1 MKKKKIILA
10 LLASL
15 CVATGAAGV
24 AGCTSGDSAATHDPA
39 LYAAYQQYADNTDN
53 PLSYEEWLAEII
65 AEFEAGGEKG
75 PQGDRGEDAAT
86 VKEVNLINVNG
97 KEYYEFIFTSG
108 RIIRLATDGS
118 DKQETTCFTIKTVD
132 QFGDPVE
139 NVYFSI
145 GYKDG
150 PDNYYMTESGSYVT
164 NEAFN
169 KVYAAK
175 TNSSGI
181 ATFYTFP
188 ESDHDFNVYVADPAS
203 ISAEGEIGGIPKGY
217 SVNFGKDEASGMA
230 KSNAPFTKGD
240 DGNYSVTVN
249 MVMENSWSALYDSS
263 NDLQYKRYPD
273 GTEQYTPYVK
283 SAERNRYNYFTL
295 EPFAQTRYDEQTYD
309 GYAQAA
315 SGVYRVSWT
324 TNKPDAQ
331 VQLLSF
337 NFFYG
342 MYFITNADGSPADSL
357 VTSHSG
363 NMPTDEALLRER
375 YQRDSGGQ
383 SYEAWLAAYGEKF
396 TGSNYVDVTIDF
408 DNAFLTYCL
417 AFISDMN
424 CDVTISVERIGD
436 VPKWTDTG
444 IIPAT
449 MPADAK
455 KADDRD
461 GRIIDVPLNA
471 TIVKGDDGYYHLGN
485 ANGEIIYVQLL
496 KGTRANSM
504 SMLELTS
511 YTVGEGSDATTRSAF
526 SNYVT
531 EEFNEETNTGV
542 RVHTDYTGV
551 VQGYAEFAN
560 SDGLYPVND
569 QIKTILE
576 TFCKSFSGWNRYD
589 SYWAAACSYYGP
601 VADGSENAPYDL
613 VVGNNT
619 VELNGTT
626 YVAFRASATGYY
638 GFSSTVGNVA
648 LTGDSM
654 DVDGVKYVKI
664 SANQELVF
672 TVTGNG
678 TATVKVDTIAST
690 KVIEYSYNDPNDV
703 GTDSNPVK
711 IIGSGVY
718 QVNIDHNMSNGNR
731 VTVDICPLPD
741 AEGEYK
747 IEIYGSSTAQV
758 VDSNGQSLNGKTITL
773 VDYDIYT
780 RFWVDDVADGTFF
793 IKITK
798 VS

>member
-15 CVATGAAGV
+15 CVATGAASV
-24 AGCTSGDSAATHDPA
+24 AGCASGGNAPTHDPA
-39 LYAAYQQYADNTDN
+39 LYAAYQQYAENTDN
-53 PLSYEEWLAEII
+53 PLSYEEWLADII
-65 AEFEAGGEKG
+65 AQFEAGGEKG

-86 VKEVNLINVNG
+86 VKEVKIINVNG

-108 RIIRLATDGS
+108 RIIRLAVDGS
-118 DKQETTCFTIKTVD
+118 DKQETTCFTITTVD

-145 GYKDG
+145 GYKNG
-150 PDNYYMTESGSYVT
+150 PVDYYMTESGSFVT
-164 NEAFN
+164 NEEFN

-203 ISAEGEIGGIPKGY
+203 ISENGDISAIPNGY
-217 SVNFGKDEASGMA
+217 SVNFGKDEDFGWNLTS
-230 KSNAPFTKGD
+230 APFVKD
-240 DGNYSVTVN
+240 ADGNYSVSVDL
-249 MVMENSWSALYDSS
+249 VMENSWSALYDAQ

-273 GTEQYTPYVK
+273 GTVQHTPYVK

-295 EPFAQTRYDEQTYD
+295 EPFAQEVYDERTYNE
-309 GYAQAA
+309 YAKAA

-324 TNKPDAQ
+324 ANKPAAQ
-331 VQLLSF
+331 VELLSF
-337 NFFYG
+337 NFFNG
-342 MYFITNADGSPADSL
+342 MYFITNADGSPADLL
-357 VTSHSG
+357 VLSHSG
-363 NMPTDEALLRER
+363 NLPTDEALLRER
-375 YQRDSGGQ
+375 YQRDGGGQ
-383 SYEAWLAAYGEKF
+383 SYEAWLNNYQTKF
-396 TGSNYVDVTIDF
+396 SGTNYVDVTIDF
-408 DNAFLTYCL
+408 DNAFLPYCL
-417 AFISDMN
+417 AFIADMN
-424 CDVTISVERIGD
+424 CEVTISVERTGD
-436 VPKWTDTG
+436 VPVWTDTD
-444 IIPAT
+444 IITAT
-449 MPADAK
+449 MPSDAK
-455 KADDRD
+455 KADDRE
-461 GRIIDVPLNA
+461 GRIIDVPLNT
-471 TIVKGDDGYYHLGN
+471 TIVKGSDGYYHIGN

-601 VADGSENAPYDL
+601 VADGSANAPYDL

-626 YVAFRASATGYY
+626 YVAFKANTTAYY
-638 GFSSTVGNVA
+638 GFSSTVGNLA
-648 LTGDSM
+648 ITGDSM
-654 DVDGVKYVKI
+654 DVDGVKYVKV
-664 SANQELVF
+664 SANQEFVF

-678 TATVKVDTIAST
+678 TANVKVDTIAST
-690 KVIEYSYNDPNDV
+690 KIIEYSFNDPNDV
-703 GTDSNPVK
+703 GTDLNPVK

-718 QVNIDHNMSNGNR
+718 QVNIDHNMSNGNK

-773 VDYDIYT
+773 VDYDVYT